1 MLVIKQ
7 FTFDA
12 AHFVPSYH
20 GKCEKLH
27 GHTYK
32 LVVKVEGQRDAEG
45 MVVDFAWIKD
55 IVKTKVLN
63 ELDHSCLNEIMPVPT
78 AENIAIYVWNRI
90 VKDLQGDNYHLVEV
104 EVWETQN
111 NGCVYRGVE

>member
-1 MLVIKQ
+1 MLIIKQ

-32 LVVKVEGQRDAEG
+32 LAVKVEGRRDGEG
-45 MVVDFAWIKD
+45 MVVDFAR
-55 IVKTKVLN
+55 VKEVVQTRVLRD
-63 ELDHSCLNEIMPVPT
+63 LDHSCLNDIIPVPT
-78 AENIAIYVWNRI
+78 AENIAIYIWDKI
-90 VKDLQGDNYHLVEV
+90 AAALQGADYHLAEV

>member
-20 GKCEKLH
+20 GKCEALH

-32 LVVKVEGQRDAEG
+32 LLVKVEGKRDEEG
-45 MVVDFAWIKD
+45 MVIDFAVLKR
-55 IVKTKVLN
+55 IVKEQVLDV
-63 ELDHSCLNEIMPVPT
+63 LDHKCLNDILPVPT
-78 AENIAIYVWNRI
+78 AENIAVYVWDKLAD
-90 VKDLQGDNYHLVEV
+90 VLLCENYHLFEV
-104 EVWETQN
+104 VVWETQN
-111 NGCVYRGVE
+111 NGCVYRGE